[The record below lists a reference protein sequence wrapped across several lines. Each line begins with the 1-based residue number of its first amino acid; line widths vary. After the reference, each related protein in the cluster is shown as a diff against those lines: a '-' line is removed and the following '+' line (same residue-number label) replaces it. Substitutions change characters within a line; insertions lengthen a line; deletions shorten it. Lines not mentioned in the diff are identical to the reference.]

1 MTENE
6 RRKRTLYRHPLA
18 ALGGALVLA
27 GGALFVILLL
37 IDISAGHENP
47 YRSLVTFVATPALIL
62 LGLLLFMISVWIQV
76 RRARRR
82 GEDVRF
88 TLSIDPSDPKYIRNL
103 WIFLG
108 LTAVLVLVVVFAG
121 TEAYEATESVAFCGE
136 TCHEVME
143 PQYVT
148 YHNSPH
154 ARVPCAECHIG
165 PGASFWVKSKIDG
178 IRQIY
183 ASAFDT
189 YSRPIHTPVE
199 NLRPAQ
205 ETCEQCHWPQQFY
218 GDKLITRTYYRT
230 DEENSPWTIS
240 LRVKIGGGNPQAPG
254 RVEGIHYHMLTE
266 QKLEYVAAD
275 EKRQII
281 SWVRVVENGGDTTIY
296 RNEEEDEPD
305 FEDPATEIR
314 TFDCMDCHNRP
325 SHKFQPP
332 ATAINQAL
340 QTRQMSPRLPYIRE
354 IGVELLNDKYSDRR
368 EAREAIDRGL
378 REYYRE
384 EYPDVADSLRS
395 EINNAV
401 AVLQEIYRRNF
412 FPEMKTD
419 YRERENNLSHFVN
432 DGCFRCHNS
441 TMVSENGAT
450 IESECTTCHY
460 IVAQGPSESID
471 DLDMDLAGLE
481 FNHPEDIDEYWKEVK
496 CTACHTP
503 ESGY

>member
-18 ALGGALVLA
+18 ALGGALVFA

-37 IDISAGHENP
+37 IDISAGQENP

-154 ARVPCAECHIG
+154 ARVSCAECHIG

-275 EKRQII
+275 AKRQII

-332 ATAINQAL
+332 ATAINQADVAAPAVH
-340 QTRQMSPRLPYIRE
+340 PR
-354 IGVELLNDKYSDRR
+354 DRR
-368 EAREAIDRGL
+368 G
-378 REYYRE
+378 
-384 EYPDVADSLRS
+384 
-395 EINNAV
+395 
-401 AVLQEIYRRNF
+401 
-412 FPEMKTD
+412 T
-419 YRERENNLSHFVN
+419 
-432 DGCFRCHNS
+432 
-441 TMVSENGAT
+441 
-450 IESECTTCHY
+450 
-460 IVAQGPSESID
+460 AQR
-471 DLDMDLAGLE
+471 
-481 FNHPEDIDEYWKEVK
+481 
-496 CTACHTP
+496 
-503 ESGY
+503 